1 MTKIKDILS
10 IKLEDEISSVIDL
23 NAQKEEDIK
32 DELDS
37 FILTES
43 LAKHLSDFCDTYES
57 GAKQSGIWIS
67 GFYGS
72 GKSYFAKMLG
82 LLLSNRM
89 IMGTSMQERFE
100 PKIQGLKN
108 ASMLRNAVTALNK
121 TVNHVVQ
128 FDSAK
133 STGNFGINYMIF
145 GNFLKSLGLMD
156 NWIGILEYNMLLGG
170 DYAAFKDKVKEQTGN
185 EWDDVKKNIMQT
197 TKAFKNAFLAMGNE
211 LDIYEET
218 KKMAESRIQNYDAV
232 KLKEDLER
240 YLNANKDL
248 RIVFMIDEVSEAIA
262 QKKINILDL
271 EGMAESLS
279 SLGQR
284 VWTVAIAQLQLDDVI
299 NSQNL
304 DQNKVT
310 KIIDRFRCRISID
323 AEEVTTIIRRRLL
336 AKTEEGENTLA
347 TYFNKNSGQIKDVTN
362 FGGTGLKTTQD
373 SASYADYYP
382 FYESQIKMLQYFL
395 FGTSKIVKTQVGT
408 RGMVISVF
416 DVLKKESMKDQD
428 IYTHVNGHQLC
439 KQAEDKVPENL
450 RHRYEQAENCLKEN
464 GFKNVNGRNLLL
476 VIHFLTGAEVIN
488 TSAENITKSY
498 ISKIDD
504 YYTILEEI
512 KKALDVLVEKN
523 ILIYTGNQYRIT
535 SEIEQKIISVMTQH
549 DPQNFRIVAETIK
562 HLKMQKIIKDT
573 QSITVDGTQCQFA
586 LAMSNGEPLNNNA
599 VKVMKVVFHDL
610 FLQPSDYSDTV
621 EKIKNSTQYEKG
633 LITIMP
639 SLAYSND
646 ISRLAKDILRIEY
659 VACLTYSTKEE
670 KDVVRAIESGREAK
684 EKQLDEAIRKAY
696 NEGTAIY
703 MYNTYQLT
711 DDNVTSEIDKLEKMA
726 YDNVFSRRLSSQL
739 SDSLASKV
747 LKVSD
752 NQLQYFFGASSEF
765 QFFDSTGNFIGNSL
779 SVVTEILD
787 LAKSFISGKDLE
799 NQLSGAP
806 TGYAFGTIITTVAAL
821 FRGNKVIAK
830 FGGKDF
836 YSFKDDGAEAMFSNA
851 SRFGNASFKA
861 ITKSLTYSQKQNIVD
876 TLKDDCDYKRWTGDA
891 LNYTMNDFQLVDAL
905 RSLSKELIKQITT
918 QIEGDYT
925 KEKLFKKSI
934 EAKAVFT
941 QYSGTVTELNYYDT
955 ATKFLDGDNADKYVE
970 AVDRVKSDL
979 KFIETNLKQITNA
992 DRYINDVEDELNQ
1005 TGANKAEFGIL
1016 KDDFI
1021 KLRDQDL
1028 VKNYA
1033 QLVEI
1038 TQKVKDLYFKLM
1050 SNTAASLN
1058 KEYSA
1063 ILADAEEVNETINT
1077 YPAEWNAD
1085 VKAKLQQLIRECKK
1099 FQIEKIKLDEHSVK
1113 CSLTGLML
1121 RDMASAMK
1129 NIPTAKANL
1138 QILSATIVT
1147 TPPQKPEL
1155 PKPEP
1160 PKGPGEGP
1168 IPSMSPTPQPV
1179 TEMKLK
1185 SKMPKGKMSPGQ
1197 YKVWLNNQLIFANQC
1212 KENDVLNFDE

>member
-23 NAQKEEDIK
+23 NAQNEKDIK
-32 DELDS
+32 EELDS

-82 LLLSNRM
+82 LLLSNRT
-89 IMGTSMQERFE
+89 IMGTSIQERFE

-108 ASMLRNAVTALNK
+108 ASMLKNAVDGLNK
-121 TVNHVVQ
+121 TKNHVVQ

-145 GNFLKSLGLMD
+145 GNFLKSLGLLD
-156 NWIGILEYNMLLGG
+156 NWIGILEFNMMLAGNYG
-170 DYAAFKDKVKEQTGN
+170 AFKNKVQEQTGE
-185 EWDDVKKNIMQT
+185 EWDKIKTNIFQT
-197 TKAFKNAFLAMGNE
+197 TKAFKNAFLALGNE
-211 LDIYEET
+211 PDIYEDT
-218 KKMAESRIQNYDAV
+218 KRMAESRIQNYDAV

-240 YLNANKDL
+240 YLNAHKDL
-248 RIVFMIDEVSEAIA
+248 RIVFLIDEVSEAIA

-271 EGMAESLS
+271 EGMAEALS
-279 SLGQR
+279 SLGQK

-336 AKTEEGENTLA
+336 AKTEEGENKLA
-347 TYFNKNSGQIKDVTN
+347 AYYNKNSGQIKDVTN

-416 DVLKKESMKDQD
+416 DVLKKESMKDQV
-428 IYTHVNGHQLC
+428 IYTHVNGYQLC

-450 RHRYEQAENCLKEN
+450 RHRYEQAENCLKDN
-464 GFKNVNGRNLLL
+464 GFKSINGRDLLL

-498 ISKIDD
+498 ISKIED
-504 YYTILEEI
+504 YYTTLEDI
-512 KKALDVLVEKN
+512 KKALEVLVEKN

-549 DPQNFRIVAETIK
+549 DPQNFRIVSETIK

-573 QSITVDGTQCQFA
+573 QSVVIDGSQCQLA
-586 LAMSNGEPLNNNA
+586 LAMSNGEPLNNFA
-599 VKVMKVVFHDL
+599 VKEMRVVFHDL
-610 FLQPSDYSDTV
+610 FIQPSELNDII
-621 EKIKNSTQYEKG
+621 EKIKNATQYEKG
-633 LITIMP
+633 HITIMP

-646 ISRLAKDILRIEY
+646 ISRLAKEILRIEY
-659 VACLTYSTKEE
+659 ITSLTWSTKEE
-670 KDVVRAIESGREAK
+670 KEVVRTIESGREAK
-684 EKQLDEAIRKAY
+684 EKLLDEAIRKAY

-711 DDNVTSEIDKLEKMA
+711 EDNVSNEIDKLEKTA
-726 YDNVFSRRLSSQL
+726 YNNVFSRRISSQL
-739 SDSLASKV
+739 NDSLASKV
-747 LKVSD
+747 LKISD
-752 NQLQYFFGASSEF
+752 NQLQHYFGTSKEF

-779 SVVTEILD
+779 SVVNEILD

-806 TGYAFGTIITTVAAL
+806 TGYSFGTIITTVAAL
-821 FRGNKVIAK
+821 FRGSKVIAK
-830 FGGKDF
+830 FGGKDY
-836 YSFKDDGAEAMFSNA
+836 YSYKDDGADVIFSNA
-851 SRFGNASFKA
+851 SKFGSASFKA
-861 ITKSLTYSQKQNIVD
+861 ITKSLSYAQKQAIVD
-876 TLKDDCDYKRWTGDA
+876 TLKDDCNYKRWIGENLT
-891 LNYTMNDFQLVDAL
+891 YTMNDFQLVDAL
-905 RSLSKELIKQITT
+905 RSLSKELIKLVSNE
-918 QIEGDYT
+918 IEGDFD
-925 KEKLFKKSI
+925 KEKLFKKAV
-934 EAKAVFT
+934 EAKSVFT

-955 ATKFLDGDNADKYVE
+955 ATKFLDNDNADKFVDAVE
-970 AVDRVKSDL
+970 RVEKDL
-979 KFIETNLKQITNA
+979 KFIETNLKQITSA
-992 DRYINDVEDELNQ
+992 AKYIKDVEDELDQ
-1005 TGANKAEFGIL
+1005 TGSNKQEFGKL
-1016 KDDFI
+1016 RDEFND
-1021 KLRDQDL
+1021 LRDQDL
-1028 VKNYA
+1028 VKHYSK
-1033 QLVEI
+1033 LIEL
-1038 TQKVKDLYFKLM
+1038 TQKIKDLYFKLM
-1050 SNTAASLN
+1050 SDTASCLN
-1058 KEYSA
+1058 EEYGKV
-1063 ILADAEEVNETINT
+1063 LNDANELNEKINT
-1077 YPAEWNAD
+1077 YPAEWNSD
-1085 VKAKLQQLIRECKK
+1085 IKAQLQQFIKECKK
-1099 FQIEKIKLDEHSVK
+1099 YLIAEIKLGEHSVK

-1121 RDMASAMK
+1121 RDLAAAK
-1129 NIPTAKANL
+1129 NNLPTAKAQL
-1138 QILSATIVT
+1138 QILSASVVT
-1147 TPPQKPEL
+1147 TPPKKDDE

-1160 PKGPGEGP
+1160 PKKPGDDDNTP
-1168 IPSMSPTPQPV
+1168 TPPTPQPV
-1179 TEMKLK
+1179 KEMKLK
-1185 SKMPKGKMSPGQ
+1185 SKMPKGKMSPDQ
-1197 YKVWLNNQLIFANQC
+1197 YKAWLNGQLIFANQC
-1212 KENDVLNFDE
+1212 KANDVLNFDE